1 MPGLRISWTILKTV
15 IYDWSGYSAGRNS
28 AAFTKK
34 KIADKRN
41 LPYAVV
47 DIDDTYAADGSVSK
61 SANFN
66 IHFPTL
72 LKYEDANFE
81 NKGLPT
87 NSQVGAMM

>member
-1 MPGLRISWTILKTV
+1 MIGQVIQPGETALL
-15 IYDWSGYSAGRNS
+15 
-28 AAFTKK
+28 FTKK

-72 LKYEDANFE
+72 RSTKMRILKTKDC
-81 NKGLPT
+81 LPIRR
-87 NSQVGAMM
+87 